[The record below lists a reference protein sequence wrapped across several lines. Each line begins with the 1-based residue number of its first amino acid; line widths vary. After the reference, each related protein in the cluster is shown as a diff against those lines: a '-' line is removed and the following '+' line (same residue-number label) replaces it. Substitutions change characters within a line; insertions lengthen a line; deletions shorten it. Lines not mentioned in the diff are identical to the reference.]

1 MSDYG
6 GAPSH
11 EVAHG
16 SAHEVSPISVPWVV
30 LASVICGIGITLMWQ
45 FVTTFNFLYFL
56 GAPLILVGA
65 LMFLNE
71 RAGLDHA

>member
-6 GAPSH
+6 TAPSH
-11 EVAHG
+11 ETAHG
-16 SAHEVSPISVPWVV
+16 AAHDVSPISVPWVV
-30 LASVICGIGITLMWQ
+30 FASVVCGVGITLMWQ

-56 GAPLILVGA
+56 GAPLVIAGG
-65 LMFLNE
+65 LMFFND